1 MTTIPAYTIG
11 GLTRP
16 ELHLDPNGNIV
27 LDPAAQAF
35 ANTYGVQYLYLGCP
49 PGTPWPP
56 VSGFLAPPSD
66 TNSGANTVVEGAA
79 ADTSVGVTAHSDSLL
94 GFPVTYTLT
103 SDSSHGGFKVDP
115 NTGVVSVANPAK
127 VDFESSGGSYVVNVQ
142 ATDGIFV
149 SSQSFVIAVSNAPP
163 STPTDSNS
171 TANAVN
177 EGAAVNT
184 LVGITASSADVN
196 GPGVT
201 YSLTSDSSNGGFK
214 IDPNTGIV
222 TVANSTKI
230 DFESAPGHAYT
241 ITVQASDG
249 HGGVSSQSFTI
260 NVNDLP
266 VSTPVDVN
274 SAANS
279 VVEGAAAN
287 TLVGITASAADPN
300 GPATTYSLTGDS
312 SGGGFKIDPNT
323 GVVTVAD
330 PTKIDYESAAGHAY
344 TITVHAT
351 AGATSSTQTFIINVT
366 DAPPSAPVDTDATA
380 NSVVEGAAIGTAI
393 GITAHATDINGGA
406 VTYSLVG
413 DAHGFTIDAA
423 TGVITVADPTKID
436 YETSGPGHTYTI
448 TAAASDGTQTS
459 TQTFT
464 IGVTDVAPSVPADTD
479 ATANHVVEGA
489 AIGTAVGVTAHATDV
504 NGPAVTYSLTG
515 DSSGGGFAIDPTTG
529 IITVADPTKIDYE
542 STAPGHAYTVT
553 ATASDG
559 TLTSSQTF
567 TIAVNEA
574 PPSTPV
580 DSDSA
585 ANSVAEGAAAGT
597 TVGVTA
603 SSTDVNGPP
612 VTYSLIGD
620 TSGGGFTID
629 ATTGVITVSDPTKID
644 YESSGASHSYTV
656 TAQASDGTLASSQTF
671 TIAVNDVAPT
681 TPVDSDGAANTV
693 VEGAAAGSTV
703 GITASAIDINGP
715 AVTYSLTG
723 DTSGGGF
730 TINAATGVITV
741 ADPTKIDFESSGGS
755 YTVTATAS
763 DGTLT
768 SSQTFTIAVSD
779 VAPSIPVD
787 SDATANHVVEG
798 AAAGST
804 VGVTAH
810 ATDVNGPAVT
820 YSLIGDT
827 SGGGFT
833 INATTGV
840 ITVADPT
847 KLDYE
852 SSGPTHTYTVT
863 AQASDGTLT
872 SAQTFTI
879 NVDDAAPST
888 PVDANA
894 ATNTIAEGA
903 AAGST
908 VGITASST
916 DVNGPAV
923 TYSLIGDTSGGG
935 FTIDATTGVITVSD
949 PTKIDYE
956 TSGPT
961 HSYTVTAQ
969 ASDGTLASSQTFTI
983 DVTDVAPST
992 PVDSDGGVNRVA
1004 VGAPVGSYVNLT
1016 ASSTDVNGPGVTYS
1030 IVSGSDTSGGAF
1042 TIDPNTGKVTVADP
1056 TKIHAAD
1063 PSYDITVDSSDGT
1076 LHSQQTFTIQ
1086 VVVDQAPVV
1095 TAGHT
1100 LNYTENQAATAIDSA
1115 LTVTDGDDANLA
1127 SATVHITGNYVSGE
1141 DVLGFTAQ
1149 NGITGSFDAAT
1160 GTLTLT
1166 GSSSVAN
1173 YQAALASVT
1182 YHNTSDNPSG
1192 LARTVTIT
1200 ANDGT
1205 LDSTPVTDTINV
1217 TPVNDPPVV
1226 TAGHTL
1232 NYTENQVATA
1242 LDPAVTVTDV
1252 DNTTLAGAT
1261 VQITG
1266 NYVSGEDVLGFTSQN
1281 GISGVFD
1288 AATGTMTLT
1297 GSSSVANYQAAIAS
1311 VTYFDTSDNPSGLAR
1326 TVTIIANDGAAN
1338 STPVTDTINVT
1349 PVNDPPVTTAG
1360 GTLNYTEN
1368 QVATAID
1375 PSVSVSDVDS
1385 ANMVGATVAITGGFA
1400 AGQDVLGFVAQN
1412 GITGSYNA
1420 AIGVLTLTGSS
1431 SVANYRAALDSI
1443 TYFNSSDNPSSADR
1457 TVSFTVNDGSA
1468 NSNTSTSTIHVTPVN
1483 DAPVITFG
1491 AITGFTEPPNGTPA
1505 ANSTP
1510 VTITPNLAITDAEGN
1525 NLTDATF
1532 VLNDLKPSDAL
1543 SIAGHA
1549 GSSGDIG
1556 GIHFDITSTAGTE
1569 TISFTGTDTLA
1580 HYNAALDLIQFNN
1593 TSENP
1598 DTTARSYTLTV
1609 HDDGGTANG
1618 GNNTGT
1624 ASTTGTVTAVD
1635 DAPTATVPAD
1645 NTIGT
1650 AFSHTNLA
1658 ISGLSV
1664 ADVDS
1669 DPGTVTATISSAHA
1683 ALSFDTN
1690 GLSGFT
1696 NNNTHTVTLTGTA
1709 AQVNTALATLT
1720 YNSDDGFAGS
1730 DTVTLNVSDNGH
1742 TGTGGPLSSGNQ
1754 TFHVGVVPQVFYID
1768 NSPTALANSHNL
1780 GTAADP
1786 YTSIAAFNAANP
1798 AGSGDYVV
1806 LRSGTYTEANGINLA
1821 NGVNLV
1827 GGSHALTFTNPVTGA
1842 LVTANTASGT
1852 DPVIHVTG
1860 ADNGI
1865 DLLGTSGH
1873 TISGVSI
1880 DTSASTGM
1888 GISDDGNNVG
1898 TVTMSDLT
1906 IKTASGT
1913 GMSFTHGG
1921 SITLT
1926 GSANSIT
1933 SGTGTALD
1941 VENTQ
1946 IGSSNLILKSIT
1958 SSGGSSNGIILSN
1971 TGTAAGNGGLHIT
1984 GDGSTA
1990 GSGGSIANKSGADG
2004 STTQGSGIYL
2014 NNTKDVQISYVTMHD
2029 FQNYGIVGTSVTG
2042 FALGNTTVTGT
2053 NGTSVGGIGEGDVY
2067 FTGLSGSASITNSTL
2082 TGAAY
2087 DALHVYNDGG
2097 QTLNR
2102 ITVTG
2107 STFATNSA
2115 AGNASNDAIGFEA
2128 TGGTFNATIQNST
2141 VTSARGDMFQL
2152 NLLGTV
2158 SSDLAM
2164 TGNNFSNTNQNIVSG
2179 GGGITI
2185 GGGGP
2190 TNNITLTYDIANN
2203 IIKGAHGAALA
2214 VTKGTG
2220 TDAHFTGTIDGNTIG
2235 TQGVAGSGSTQ
2246 GIGINVFQD
2255 GAGTSS
2261 TTITNNH
2268 ISGAVG
2274 GIYTL
2279 NHNGAGG
2286 AMTVVIQGNTI
2297 DTLDSANGFAGIYVQ
2312 NGSATGA
2319 GGDNNLLDA
2328 TIGGAGALKNT
2339 VDLGGNTGLAL
2350 VAGIFLEQEG
2360 VSKTGLIGSPNYSG
2374 TPYNFGAV
2382 ASYVASDN
2390 TVTGTGNGAVGTQ
2403 AIGDPGQS
2411 AGGGYFGGAQFMVA
2425 VSGGVEATSP
2435 TAGETHLTQTELNS
2449 VISAAIAQWASAGA
2463 TASQLATMKAVTFSI
2478 ASLGGN
2484 VISAESNGHVTIDA
2498 SAAGHGWFVDPT
2510 PSDNF
2515 EFAHAATATD
2525 LFADPTSV
2533 AAGHLDLLTAVA
2545 HELGHVVGLADD
2557 TTPSHSGD
2565 LMYIN
2570 LADGERRLPSAAD
2583 ASTAAPHVM
2592 PTQGTTSSQ
2601 VELTSRDGFNFSSFT
2616 QSPSQTN
2623 TSHVDLAA
2631 NTQTLSDLFSG
2642 VSNAAAPW
2650 WTGHEAVFA
2659 AMGGTPTDNH
2669 AHTQV
2674 HHDLIV

>member
-1 MTTIPAYTIG
+1 MTTIPAYSIG

-16 ELHLDPNGNIV
+16 ELHLDPTGHII

-35 ANTYGVQYLYLGCP
+35 VDTYGLQYLYLGCP
-49 PGTPWPP
+49 PGTLWPP
-56 VSGFLAPPSD
+56 VQGFLAPPTD
-66 TNSGANTVVEGAA
+66 ANSSANTVVEGAA
-79 ADTSVGVTAHSDSLL
+79 ANTSVGITAQSSSLIGL
-94 GFPVTYTLT
+94 PVTYSLT

-115 NTGVVSVANPAK
+115 NTGVISVADPTK

-142 ATDGIFV
+142 ATDGIFA

-163 STPTDSNS
+163 STPVDSNAA
-171 TANAVN
+171 ANAVN

-201 YSLTSDSSNGGFK
+201 YSLTGDTSGGGFK
-214 IDPNTGIV
+214 IDPNTGVV
-222 TVANSTKI
+222 TVADSAKL
-230 DFESAPGHAYT
+230 DFETAPGHAYT

-260 NVNDLP
+260 NVNDVP
-266 VSTPVDVN
+266 VSTPVDTN
-274 SAANS
+274 PAANS
-279 VVEGAAAN
+279 VVEGAAVN
-287 TLVGITASAADPN
+287 TLVGITASAVDPN
-300 GPATTYSLTGDS
+300 GPASTYSLTGDT

-330 PTKIDYESAAGHAY
+330 PTKLDYESAPGHAY

-351 AGATSSTQTFIINVT
+351 AGATSATQTFTIGVT
-366 DAPPSAPVDTDATA
+366 DAPPSAPTDIDGTV
-380 NSVVEGAAIGTAI
+380 NSVVEGAAIGTLI

-423 TGVITVADPTKID
+423 TGIVTVADPTKID
-436 YETSGPGHTYTI
+436 FETAPGHAYTI
-448 TAAASDGTQTS
+448 TAQASDGTLTS
-459 TQTFT
+459 TQNFT
-464 IGVTDVAPSVPADTD
+464 INVTDVAPSTPIDSD
-479 ATANHVVEGA
+479 AATNTVVEGA
-489 AIGTAVGVTAHATDV
+489 TAGTAVGITAHAVDI

-515 DSSGGGFAIDPTTG
+515 DTSGGAFAIDPTTG
-529 IITVADPTKIDYE
+529 IITVADPTKINYE
-542 STAPGHAYTVT
+542 SAPGHAYTVT

-559 TLTSSQTF
+559 TLASSQSF
-567 TIAVNEA
+567 TIGVTNA
-574 PPSTPV
+574 PPSAPIDADATPN
-580 DSDSA
+580 A
-585 ANSVAEGAAAGT
+585 IAEGAANGS

-603 SSTDVNGPP
+603 SSIDVNGPP
-612 VTYSLIGD
+612 VTYSLVGD

-629 ATTGVITVSDPTKID
+629 ATTGVVTVADGTKIDYESAPGHAYTVTAQASDGQGGTSTQSFTIGVTDVAPSTPVDSDLTANSVVEGAAAGSTVGITASAIDVNGPAVTYSLVGDTSGGGFTINAATGVVTVADPTKID
-644 YESSGASHSYTV
+644 YETSGAGHSYTI

-671 TIAVNDVAPT
+671 TIAVSDAAPSI
-681 TPVDSDGAANTV
+681 PIDSNAAANSV

-703 GITASAIDINGP
+703 GVTASSTDVNGP
-715 AVTYSLTG
+715 AVTYSLVG

-741 ADPTKIDFESSGGS
+741 ADPTKIDYESSGPTHS
-755 YTVTATAS
+755 YTVTAQAS

-768 SSQTFTIAVSD
+768 SSQTFTIAVAD
-779 VAPSIPVD
+779 AP
-787 SDATANHVVEG
+787 
-798 AAAGST
+798 
-804 VGVTAH
+804 
-810 ATDVNGPAVT
+810 
-820 YSLIGDT
+820 
-827 SGGGFT
+827 
-833 INATTGV
+833 
-840 ITVADPT
+840 
-847 KLDYE
+847 
-852 SSGPTHTYTVT
+852 
-863 AQASDGTLT
+863 
-872 SAQTFTI
+872 
-879 NVDDAAPST
+879 PST
-888 PVDANA
+888 PVDADV
-894 ATNTIAEGA
+894 TPNTITEGA

-935 FTIDATTGVITVSD
+935 FTINATTGVITVAD

-956 TSGPT
+956 SAAG
-961 HSYTVTAQ
+961 HAYTVTAQ

-983 DVTDVAPST
+983 AVTDVAPST
-992 PVDSDGGVNRVA
+992 PVDSDGAINRVA
-1004 VGAPVGSYVNLT
+1004 VGAPVGSGTGVT
-1016 ASSTDVNGPGVTYS
+1016 ASSTDVNGPAVTYS
-1030 IVSGSDTSGGAF
+1030 LVGDTSGGAF
-1042 TIDPNTGKVTVADP
+1042 TINATTGKVTVADP
-1056 TKIHAAD
+1056 TKIVFNPAS
-1063 PSYDITVDSSDGT
+1063 PSYDVTIDSSDGT
-1076 LHSQQTFTIQ
+1076 LHSQQTFTIA
-1086 VVVDQAPVV
+1086 VVIDAAPVV

-1100 LNYTENQAATAIDSA
+1100 LNYTENQVATAIDSA
-1115 LTVTDGDDANLA
+1115 ITVTDSDNATLDH
-1127 SATVHITGNYVSGE
+1127 ATVQITDHYVSGE
-1141 DVLGFTAQ
+1141 DVLGFITQ
-1149 NGITGSFDAAT
+1149 NGITSSFDTAT

-1166 GSSSVAN
+1166 GTSSVAN

-1182 YHNTSDNPSG
+1182 YFNTSDNPSG

-1242 LDPAVTVTDV
+1242 FDPAITVTDV

-1266 NYVSGEDVLGFTSQN
+1266 NYANGQDVLGFTTIGN
-1281 GISGVFD
+1281 ITGTFD
-1288 AATGTMTLT
+1288 AATGKLTLT
-1297 GSSSVANYQAAIAS
+1297 GTDTVANYQAALAS
-1311 VTYFDTSDNPSGLAR
+1311 VTYFNTSDNPSGLAR
-1326 TVTIIANDGAAN
+1326 TVTITANDGAAN
-1338 STPVTDTINVT
+1338 STAVTDTINVT
-1349 PVNDPPVTTAG
+1349 PVNDPPVTSAG
-1360 GTLNYTEN
+1360 GTLNYIEN
-1368 QVATAID
+1368 QAATAID
-1375 PSVSVSDVDS
+1375 TSVNVSDVDS
-1385 ANMVGATVAITGGFA
+1385 ANMAGATIAITGGFA
-1400 AGQDVLGFVAQN
+1400 AGQDVLGFNPQN
-1412 GITGSYNA
+1412 GIVGSYNA
-1420 AIGVLTLTGSS
+1420 LTGVLTLTGSS
-1431 SVANYRAALDSI
+1431 SVANYKAALDSI
-1443 TYFNSSDNPSSADR
+1443 TYFNSSDNPSGADR
-1457 TVSFTVNDGSA
+1457 TVSFKVNDGSLD
-1468 NSNTSTSTIHVTPVN
+1468 SNTSTSTIHVTPVN
-1483 DAPVITFG
+1483 DAPVISFG
-1491 AITGFTEPPNGTPA
+1491 AIAGFTEPPNGTPA

-1510 VTITPNLAITDAEGN
+1510 VTITPNLTITDAEGN

-1532 VLNDLKPSDAL
+1532 VLNNLEPSDAL

-1549 GSSGDIG
+1549 GTSGDIG

-1609 HDDGGTANG
+1609 HDDGGTTNG

-1624 ASTTGTVTAVD
+1624 ASTTGSVTAVN

-1645 NTIGT
+1645 NSIGT

-1664 ADVDS
+1664 ADVDAGS
-1669 DPGTVTATISSAHA
+1669 GNVTATIASNHA
-1683 ALSFDTN
+1683 ALSFDTT
-1690 GLSGFT
+1690 GLASFT
-1696 NNNTHTVTLTGTA
+1696 NNASHTVTLTGTI

-1720 YNSDDGFAGS
+1720 YNSDDGFTGS
-1730 DTVTLNVSDNGH
+1730 DTVTLNVNDNGH
-1742 TGTGGPLSSGNQ
+1742 TGTPGAQASGPQ

-1768 NSPTALANSHNL
+1768 NSTTGTSLNL
-1780 GTAADP
+1780 GTQHDP

-1806 LRSGTYTEANGINLA
+1806 LEHGTGTYSEANGINLA
-1821 NGVNLV
+1821 NGVNLI
-1827 GGSHALTFTNPVTGA
+1827 GGSHTLTFTNPVTNQ
-1842 LVTANTASGT
+1842 LVTANVGSGT

-1865 DLLGTSGH
+1865 DLLGTTGH
-1873 TISGVSI
+1873 TITGVSI
-1880 DTSASTGM
+1880 DTSASTGI

-1898 TVTMSDLT
+1898 TVTMSDIT
-1906 IKTASGT
+1906 VKTASGT

-1921 SITLT
+1921 TITLT
-1926 GSANSIT
+1926 GTANSIT
-1933 SGTGTALD
+1933 SGIGTALD

-1946 IGSSNLILKSIT
+1946 IGSNNLTFKSIT
-1958 SSGGSSNGIILSN
+1958 SSGGSGNGIILSN
-1971 TGTAAGNGGLHIT
+1971 TGTAAGNGGLHVT

-1990 GSGGSIANKSGADG
+1990 GSGGTIASKTGVDG
-2004 STTQGSGIYL
+2004 STTQGSGVYL
-2014 NNTKDVQISYVTMHD
+2014 NNTKDVQISFVTMHD
-2029 FQNYGIVGTSVTG
+2029 FQNYGIVGTNVTG

-2067 FTGLSGSASITNSTL
+2067 FTGLSGTASITNSTL
-2082 TGAAY
+2082 TGAAF
-2087 DALHVYNDGG
+2087 DALHVFNDGG

-2102 ITVTG
+2102 ITLTG

-2158 SSDLAM
+2158 SSDLVM
-2164 TGNNFSNTNQNIVSG
+2164 SGDNFSNTNQNIVSG

-2203 IIKGAHGAALA
+2203 IIKGALGAALA

-2268 ISGAVG
+2268 ISGVVG
-2274 GIYTL
+2274 GIFTL

-2286 AMTVVIQGNTI
+2286 AMTAVIQGNTI
-2297 DTLDSANGFAGIYVQ
+2297 DTLDSTNGFAGIDVQ

-2319 GGDNNLLDA
+2319 GGDNNLLNA
-2328 TIGGAGALKNT
+2328 TIGGAGALKNS
-2339 VDLGGNTGLAL
+2339 VDLGGNTGLGL
-2350 VAGIFLEQEG
+2350 VAGVFLEQEG
-2360 VSKTGLIGSPNYSG
+2360 VSKTGLIGSPNYAGS
-2374 TPYNFGAV
+2374 PYDFTAV
-2382 ASYVASDN
+2382 ANYLAGNN
-2390 TVTGTGNGAVGTQ
+2390 TVTNTGNGAVGTQ
-2403 AIGDPGQS
+2403 AIGDPTHA

-2425 VSGGVEATSP
+2425 VSGGVEAASP
-2435 TAGETHLTQTELNS
+2435 TAGETNLTQTELNS
-2449 VISAAIAQWASAGA
+2449 VISAAIAQWATAGA
-2463 TASQLATMKAVTFSI
+2463 TASQLATMKAVTFSV

-2484 VISAESNGHVTIDA
+2484 VISAESNGHITIDA
-2498 SAAGHGWFVDPT
+2498 GAAGHGWFVDPT

-2525 LFADPTSV
+2525 LFADPTSA

-2583 ASTAAPHVM
+2583 ANTAAPHVM
-2592 PTQGTTSSQ
+2592 PTQGTASSQ
-2601 VELTSRDGFNFSSFT
+2601 VNLATRDSFNFSSFT
-2616 QSPSQTN
+2616 QSPPPTP
-2623 TSHVDLAA
+2623 TGASHAD
-2631 NTQTLSDLFSG
+2631 TQNLSDLFSG
-2642 VSNAAAPW
+2642 LSNTAAPW
-2650 WTGHEAVFA
+2650 WTGHEAAFA
-2659 AMGGTPTDNH
+2659 AMGGMPTDNH
-2669 AHTQV
+2669 VHTQV